1 MTGERS
7 PGRRGSRDKLWLIGG
22 GLARP
27 WSYGELW
34 DRVGRGDA
42 EANGSVGGIL
52 IALTRAL
59 VRGDYIELHEPL
71 FSCEG
76 QAEQKSEVGDQKSE
90 VAEAAWADV
99 LHRGARI
106 ALYSSGT
113 NGTPTC
119 VVHTLESL
127 ARAVVVNERHR
138 DDVWGLAFN
147 PSHIAGVQ
155 VYLQALANAN
165 TIVNLWGIE
174 PAEVVER
181 CAAWGVTH
189 LSATPTFYR
198 LLLSLEP
205 VLPAVR
211 SVSVGGES
219 ADPRLIA
226 RLRTAFPNARLHNIY
241 ASTEA
246 GTLLMSD
253 GVEFTLSGDA
263 SDLRPPTSDFRP
275 PTSDLRHPTSDLS
288 AGGGTSLVQIID
300 GRLWVHRSLLGEA
313 VVIGETVVGEAVVGA
328 AVRQSGGEAVM
339 GLDADTA
346 PPHGFTA
353 LPSTT
358 VSGWRNRG
366 GWDSGAR
373 LSGCR
378 ARRR

>member
-1 MTGERS
+1 
-7 PGRRGSRDKLWLIGG
+7 
-22 GLARP
+22 
-27 WSYGELW
+27 
-34 DRVGRGDA
+34 
-42 EANGSVGGIL
+42 
-52 IALTRAL
+52 
-59 VRGDYIELHEPL
+59 
-71 FSCEG
+71 
-76 QAEQKSEVGDQKSE
+76 
-90 VAEAAWADV
+90 

-275 PTSDLRHPTSDLS
+275 PTSDLRPLRRRRNVPGSNY
-288 AGGGTSLVQIID
+288 
-300 GRLWVHRSLLGEA
+300 RWP
-313 VVIGETVVGEAVVGA
+313 VVGA
-328 AVRQSGGEAVM
+328 PE
-339 GLDADTA
+339 L
-346 PPHGFTA
+346 
-353 LPSTT
+353 
-358 VSGWRNRG
+358 
-366 GWDSGAR
+366 AR
-373 LSGCR
+373 
-378 ARRR
+378 